1 MNVKDKI
8 LFLKK
13 RLRRRTLFFLIL
25 TLMANTFAWFIY
37 SNKVSNNITTGVK
50 SWKINFKQDGV
61 DIVNNVEFKIDSIYP
76 GMPDYTNSL
85 SITNIG
91 ETAAN
96 ISYEVEEI
104 KILDEFYNSDMYSST
119 DLINRLKDNYPFKM
133 NFSINNQEVGTGQT
147 SEFTFSLVWP
157 YESGHDEADTYWGK
171 KSASFKEQY
180 PDKEQML
187 FIKVK
192 IIAGQ
197 KES

>member
-37 SNKVSNNITTGVK
+37 SNKVANYITTGVK

-180 PDKEQML
+180 PDKEQIA
-187 FIKVK
+187 IKVK

>member
-91 ETAAN
+91 ETVAN

-104 KILDEFYNSDMYSST
+104 KILDEFYNSDMYSSN
-119 DLINRLKDNYPFKM
+119 DLITRLKENYPFKM

-171 KSASFKEQY
+171 KSAAFKEQY
-180 PDKEQML
+180 PDKDQIV
-187 FIKVK
+187 IKVK

>member
-8 LFLKK
+8 LSLKK

-180 PDKEQML
+180 PDKEQIA
-187 FIKVK
+187 IKVK

>member
-180 PDKEQML
+180 PDKEQIA
-187 FIKVK
+187 IKVK
-192 IIAGQ
+192 IIVGQ

>member
-13 RLRRRTLFFLIL
+13 KLRRRTLFFLIL

-119 DLINRLKDNYPFKM
+119 DLINRLKDSYPFKM

-180 PDKEQML
+180 PDKEQIA
-187 FIKVK
+187 IKVK

>member
-1 MNVKDKI
+1 MKDKI

-180 PDKEQML
+180 PDKEQIA
-187 FIKVK
+187 IKVK

-197 KES
+197 KGS

>member
-104 KILDEFYNSDMYSST
+104 NILDEFYNSDMYSST

-171 KSASFKEQY
+171 KSASFKEHY
-180 PDKEQML
+180 PDKEQIA
-187 FIKVK
+187 IKVK

>member
-76 GMPDYTNSL
+76 GMSDYTNSL

-180 PDKEQML
+180 PDKEQIA
-187 FIKVK
+187 IKVK

>member
-180 PDKEQML
+180 TDKEQIA
-187 FIKVK
+187 IKVK

>member
-104 KILDEFYNSDMYSST
+104 NILDEFYNSDMYSSS
-119 DLINRLKDNYPFKM
+119 DLITRLKENYPFKM

-180 PDKEQML
+180 PDKDQIV
-187 FIKVK
+187 IKVK

>member
-37 SNKVSNNITTGVK
+37 SNKVSNTITTGVK

-119 DLINRLKDNYPFKM
+119 DLINRLKDNYPFEM

-180 PDKEQML
+180 PDKEQIA
-187 FIKVK
+187 IKVK

>member
-13 RLRRRTLFFLIL
+13 RIRRRTLFFLIL

-180 PDKEQML
+180 PDKEQIA
-187 FIKVK
+187 IKVK

>member
-76 GMPDYTNSL
+76 GMPDYK
-85 SITNIG
+85 IG
-91 ETAAN
+91 RAH
-96 ISYEVEEI
+96 V
-104 KILDEFYNSDMYSST
+104 
-119 DLINRLKDNYPFKM
+119 
-133 NFSINNQEVGTGQT
+133 
-147 SEFTFSLVWP
+147 
-157 YESGHDEADTYWGK
+157 
-171 KSASFKEQY
+171 
-180 PDKEQML
+180 
-187 FIKVK
+187 
-192 IIAGQ
+192 
-197 KES
+197 

>member
-1 MNVKDKI
+1 MSVKDKI

-180 PDKEQML
+180 PDKEQIA
-187 FIKVK
+187 IKVK

>member
-157 YESGHDEADTYWGK
+157 YESDHDEADTYWGK

-180 PDKEQML
+180 PDKEQIA
-187 FIKVK
+187 IKVK

>member
-119 DLINRLKDNYPFKM
+119 DLINRLKDNYPFEM

-180 PDKEQML
+180 PDKEQIA
-187 FIKVK
+187 IKVK

>member
-85 SITNIG
+85 SISNIG

-180 PDKEQML
+180 PDKEQIA
-187 FIKVK
+187 IKVK

>member
-25 TLMANTFAWFIY
+25 TLIANTFAWFIY

-180 PDKEQML
+180 PDKEQIA
-187 FIKVK
+187 IKVK

>member
-50 SWKINFKQDGV
+50 SWEINFKQDGV

-91 ETAAN
+91 ETDAN

-180 PDKEQML
+180 PDKEQIA
-187 FIKVK
+187 IKVK

>member
-171 KSASFKEQY
+171 KSASFKKQY
-180 PDKEQML
+180 PDKEQIA
-187 FIKVK
+187 IKVK

>member
-133 NFSINNQEVGTGQT
+133 NFSINNQEIGTGQT

-180 PDKEQML
+180 PDKEQIA
-187 FIKVK
+187 IKVK
-192 IIAGQ
+192 VIAGQ

>member
-96 ISYEVEEI
+96 VSYEVEEI

-180 PDKEQML
+180 PDKDQIA
-187 FIKVK
+187 IKVK

>member
-96 ISYEVEEI
+96 ISYEAEEI

-180 PDKEQML
+180 PDKEQIA
-187 FIKVK
+187 IKVK

>member
-180 PDKEQML
+180 PDKDQIA
-187 FIKVK
+187 IKVK

>member
-104 KILDEFYNSDMYSST
+104 KILDEFYNRDMYSST

-180 PDKEQML
+180 PDKEQIA
-187 FIKVK
+187 IKVK

>member
-104 KILDEFYNSDMYSST
+104 KILDEFYNSDMYSSN
-119 DLINRLKDNYPFKM
+119 DLITRLKENYPFKM
-133 NFSINNQEVGTGQT
+133 NFSINNLEVGTGQT

-171 KSASFKEQY
+171 KSAAFKEQY
-180 PDKEQML
+180 PDKDQIV
-187 FIKVK
+187 IKVK

>member
-50 SWKINFKQDGV
+50 SWEINFKQDGV

-85 SITNIG
+85 SITNVG

-180 PDKEQML
+180 PDKEQIA
-187 FIKVK
+187 IKVK

>member
-85 SITNIG
+85 SITHIG
-91 ETAAN
+91 EPAAN

-180 PDKEQML
+180 PDKEQIA
-187 FIKVK
+187 IKVK

>member
-104 KILDEFYNSDMYSST
+104 NILDEFYNSDMYSST

-180 PDKEQML
+180 PDKEQIA
-187 FIKVK
+187 IKVK

-197 KES
+197 KEN

>member
-104 KILDEFYNSDMYSST
+104 KILDEFYNSDMHSST

-180 PDKEQML
+180 PDKEQIA
-187 FIKVK
+187 IKVK

>member
-37 SNKVSNNITTGVK
+37 SSKVSNNITTGVK

-180 PDKEQML
+180 PDKEQIA
-187 FIKVK
+187 IKVK

>member
-119 DLINRLKDNYPFKM
+119 DLINRLKDSYPFKM

-180 PDKEQML
+180 PDKEQIA
-187 FIKVK
+187 IKVK

>member
-50 SWKINFKQDGV
+50 SKQDGV

-180 PDKEQML
+180 PDKEQIA
-187 FIKVK
+187 IKVK

>member
-76 GMPDYTNSL
+76 GMSDYTNSL

-104 KILDEFYNSDMYSST
+104 KILDEFYNSDMYSPT

-180 PDKEQML
+180 PDKEQIA
-187 FIKVK
+187 IKVK

>member
-37 SNKVSNNITTGVK
+37 SNKVSNDITTGVK

-104 KILDEFYNSDMYSST
+104 KILDEFYNSDMYSSN
-119 DLINRLKDNYPFKM
+119 DLITRLKENYPFKM
-133 NFSINNQEVGTGQT
+133 NFSINNLEVGTGQT

-171 KSASFKEQY
+171 KSAAFKEQY
-180 PDKEQML
+180 PDKDQIV
-187 FIKVK
+187 IKVK

>member
-104 KILDEFYNSDMYSST
+104 KILDEFYNSDMYSSN
-119 DLINRLKDNYPFKM
+119 DLITRLKENYPFKM

-171 KSASFKEQY
+171 KSAVFKEQY
-180 PDKEQML
+180 PDKDQIV
-187 FIKVK
+187 IKVK

>member
-61 DIVNNVEFKIDSIYP
+61 DIVNNIEFKIDSIYP

-180 PDKEQML
+180 PDKEQIA
-187 FIKVK
+187 IKVK

>member
-1 MNVKDKI
+1 
-8 LFLKK
+8 
-13 RLRRRTLFFLIL
+13 
-25 TLMANTFAWFIY
+25 MANTFAWFIY

-157 YESGHDEADTYWGK
+157 YESGHDEADTYWER
-171 KSASFKEQY
+171 SQHLLRNSI
-180 PDKEQML
+180 L
-187 FIKVK
+187 IKNK
-192 IIAGQ
+192 LLL
-197 KES
+197 KLR

>member
-13 RLRRRTLFFLIL
+13 RIRRRTLFFLIL

-104 KILDEFYNSDMYSST
+104 KILDEFYNSDMYSSN
-119 DLINRLKDNYPFKM
+119 DLITRLKENYPFKM

-171 KSASFKEQY
+171 KSAAFKEQY
-180 PDKEQML
+180 PDKDQIV
-187 FIKVK
+187 IKVK